1 MELRQT
7 RPPRTLISL
16 VPMIDVM
23 LILLVF
29 FMVTSTYL
37 DLDVIP
43 TAEQSEAP
51 APEDPAPRNAADSA
65 VVNTLLVRISP
76 GGDPVIRGQSM
87 SVAGLIARVEE
98 AQAKQA
104 GLQVLVLPSG
114 QATLQALVSVVDALT
129 RAGVQRLRVIRLEVA
144 P

>member
-1 MELRQT
+1 MELRRS
-7 RPPRTLISL
+7 RPQKTLISL

-37 DLDVIP
+37 DLDIIP
-43 TAEQSEAP
+43 TVEQSEER
-51 APEDPAPRNAADSA
+51 APEDPAPPTAGAQAA
-65 VVNTLLVRISP
+65 VNTLLVRISP
-76 GGDPVIRGQSM
+76 AGDPVIRGQSL

-98 AQAKQA
+98 AQTQQA